1 MDKNFEKVVLMRIN
15 RTVEALR
22 KNRMEAHCIADAKEL
37 AAKLGELVPEGSS
50 CSSGGS
56 MTLAET
62 GVMDLL
68 RSGRYNFL
76 DRYAPGADGHKV
88 YHEALMTDF
97 YFMSSNAITEKGELY
112 NIDGNGNRL
121 AALIY
126 GPKRVIVVAGANK
139 IVKDLDEAFSRVK
152 GIACPANALRL
163 GKELPCAKTGVC
175 NDCKSPGRF
184 CCHTVISQYQVVENR
199 ICVLLLPQSFGY

>member
-1 MDKNFEKVVLMRIN
+1 MDKNLEKAVEMRIS

-22 KNRMEAHCIADAKEL
+22 KNRMEAHCIADGKAL
-37 AAKLGELVPEGSS
+37 IAKLGELMPEGSS

-56 MTLAET
+56 VTLDET
-62 GVMDLL
+62 GVMDFL
-68 RSGRYNFL
+68 RSGRFNFL
-76 DRYAPGADGHKV
+76 DRYAPGADCPKIF
-88 YHEALMTDF
+88 HEALLADF

-126 GPKRVIVVAGANK
+126 GPKRVVVIAGANK
-139 IVKDLDEAFSRVK
+139 IVKDLDEAFARVK
-152 GIACPANALRL
+152 GVACPANALRL

-175 NDCKSPGRF
+175 NDCRSPGRF
-184 CCHTVISQYQVVENR
+184 CCHTVISQYQIAENR
-199 ICVLLLPQSFGY
+199 ICVLILPQSLGY